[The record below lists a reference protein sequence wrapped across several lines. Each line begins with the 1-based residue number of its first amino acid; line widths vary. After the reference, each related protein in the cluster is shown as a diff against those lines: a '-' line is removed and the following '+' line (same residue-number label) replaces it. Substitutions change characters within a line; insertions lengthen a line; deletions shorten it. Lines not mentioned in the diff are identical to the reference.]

1 MKSGSTQ
8 AAWTASWKTPG
19 MSKIISWEELPVRY
33 LSRIRTQKRKAANIG
48 TRQGRQYLDIITAFD
63 IETSRV
69 PGTEEAGMY
78 IWQWQFGLDYTVMGR
93 TWQELRDL
101 IDKIKEVIPSD
112 RTMLILVHNL
122 SY

>member
-1 MKSGSTQ
+1 MKSGPAP
-8 AAWTASWKTPG
+8 AAWTVSWKTG
-19 MSKIISWEELPVRY
+19 MSKIITWEQLPVRY
-33 LSRIRTQKRKAANIG
+33 LARIRTQKRKAVNIG

-101 IDKIKEVIPSD
+101 IDRIKEVIPSD

>member
-1 MKSGSTQ
+1 
-8 AAWTASWKTPG
+8 
-19 MSKIISWEELPVRY
+19 MSKIITWDKLPVSF
-33 LSRIRTQKRKAANIG
+33 LSHIRTQKRKAGNIG
-48 TRQGRQYLDIITAFD
+48 TKRARQYLDIITAFD

-101 IDKIKEVIPSD
+101 IERIREVIPKD
-112 RTMLILVHNL
+112 RTLLILVHNL

>member
-1 MKSGSTQ
+1 MVN
-8 AAWTASWKTPG
+8 G
-19 MSKIISWEELPVRY
+19 MSKIITWEELPVRF
-33 LSRIRTQKRKAANIG
+33 LSRIRTQKRKTGNQG
-48 TRQGRQYLDIITAFD
+48 TRQSRQYLDIITAFD

-93 TWQELRDL
+93 TWDELRCL
-101 IDKIKEVIPSD
+101 LAKLKEVLPSD
-112 RTMLILVHNL
+112 RTLLVLVHNL

>member
-1 MKSGSTQ
+1 
-8 AAWTASWKTPG
+8 

-78 IWQWQFGLDYTVMGR
+78 NWQWQFGLDYTVMGR

>member
-1 MKSGSTQ
+1 MKSGPAP
-8 AAWTASWKTPG
+8 AAWTVSWKTG
-19 MSKIISWEELPVRY
+19 MSKIITWEQLPVRY
-33 LSRIRTQKRKAANIG
+33 LARIRTQKRKAANIG

-101 IDKIKEVIPSD
+101 IDRIKEVIPSD

>member
-1 MKSGSTQ
+1 
-8 AAWTASWKTPG
+8 
-19 MSKIISWEELPVRY
+19 
-33 LSRIRTQKRKAANIG
+33 
-48 TRQGRQYLDIITAFD
+48 
-63 IETSRV
+63 
-69 PGTEEAGMY
+69 MY

-101 IDKIKEVIPSD
+101 IDRIKEVIPSD